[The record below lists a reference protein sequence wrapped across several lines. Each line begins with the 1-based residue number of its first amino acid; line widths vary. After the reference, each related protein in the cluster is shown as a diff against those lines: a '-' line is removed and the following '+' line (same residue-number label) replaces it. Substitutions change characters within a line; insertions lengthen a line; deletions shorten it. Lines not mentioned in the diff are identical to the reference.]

1 MILEVANLDDNTRE
15 RPLFVTDPRSPQA
28 VGSPIFCRRRC
39 RRRRRRRCLRGQS

>member
-15 RPLFVTDPRSPQA
+15 RPLFVTDPRSPQT

-39 RRRRRRRCLRGQS
+39 RRRRRRGCLRGQS